1 MTPVMIGFALYLIVV
16 LFVGFYTVRITKN
29 IEDFALGGQKL
40 GPWVIA
46 FSERA
51 SGESAWIILGLP
63 GAGLVAGL
71 LELWTAV
78 GCILGIIF
86 SWYVVALR
94 LRLATTDYHVLT
106 LPEYF
111 AARFG
116 DNNGL
121 MRILSSLIITFFFT
135 FYVAAQFSGAGKVL
149 NVTFGMSQMEGMLL
163 GAFIIISY
171 TMMGGFFAVAWTDFF
186 QGIIMIG
193 TLVILPLVGLIE
205 FRQFT
210 GHGMALDITNLYGG
224 QFGWGAFA
232 GVVGGLSWG
241 LGYMGQP
248 HLVSRYMAIDKPEHI
263 KISRR
268 IAISWAIPAFLGSL
282 FIGII
287 GGQMLF
293 SGQMTLQ
300 GEVISSLA
308 HLKELVASGI
318 VDAEKIM
325 PEMATRLMNPWLAGI
340 MISGAIAAM
349 MSTADSQLLVTTTVL
364 TQDVTKRFI
373 KPNATGEQLLKYG
386 RYLTVCIGLIAFYLA
401 WRSTDLVFELVSYAW
416 GGLGAAFGPALVLSL
431 WWKKISRAGILAG
444 LVSGTLFTVID
455 LFGAWI
461 TARLSAFVIA
471 FVAVV
476 IVSILVP
483 NDKIRVSKQP
493 IG

>member
-1 MTPVMIGFALYLIVV
+1 MTPVMIGFATYLLVV
-16 LFVGFYTVRITKN
+16 LFVGFYTVRVTKN
-29 IEDFALGGQKL
+29 MDDFALGGQKL

-94 LRLATTDYHVLT
+94 LRQATAKYHVLT

-111 AARFG
+111 AVRFG
-116 DNNGL
+116 DQNGL
-121 MRILSSLIITFFFT
+121 MRILASLIITFFFT

-149 NVTFGMSQMEGMLL
+149 NVTFGMTQMEGMLL
-163 GAFIIISY
+163 GVVIIIFY
-171 TMMGGFFAVAWTDFF
+171 TMMGGFLAVAWTDFF
-186 QGIIMIG
+186 QGLIMIG
-193 TLVILPLVGLIE
+193 TLVILPIVGFIE
-205 FRQFT
+205 LRQFT
-210 GHGMALDITNLYGG
+210 GNGMALDLATLYGG
-224 QFGWGAFA
+224 KVGWGAFA

-268 IAISWAIPAFLGSL
+268 IAISWAIPAFFGSL

-287 GGQMLF
+287 GNQMLF

-300 GEVISSLA
+300 GQAISTLV
-308 HLKELVASGI
+308 HLKELIATGI

-325 PEMATRLMNPWLAGI
+325 PEMATHLMNPWFAGI

-364 TQDVTKRFI
+364 TQDVTKHFI
-373 KPNATGEQLLKYG
+373 KHSATGEQLLKYG
-386 RYLTVCIGLIAFYLA
+386 RYITVCIGLIAFYLA
-401 WRSTDLVFELVSYAW
+401 WQSAELVFELVSYAW

-431 WWKKISRAGILAG
+431 WWKKISRAGIIAG
-444 LVSGTLFTVID
+444 MISGTLFTVID
-455 LFGAWI
+455 LFGEWI

-471 FVAVV
+471 FLAVI

-483 NDKIRVSKQP
+483 HDRHTESVSS
-493 IG
+493 